1 MLTRWQFRCVRQSS
15 NLVALRGFVHAS
27 ATTLGTSHQA
37 QQVDLPDCQLSP
49 AQQEMQTCRVWAV
62 SDLHTDY
69 AINMNLWARG
79 MDSTNTQKDVLL
91 LAGDVCDDLATL
103 EETLALL
110 CAKFQHVFYV
120 VGNHELWVRESD
132 R

>member
-1 MLTRWQFRCVRQSS
+1 
-15 NLVALRGFVHAS
+15 
-27 ATTLGTSHQA
+27 
-37 QQVDLPDCQLSP
+37 
-49 AQQEMQTCRVWAV
+49 MQTCRVWAV